1 METVERELETK
12 EAENSQLN
20 IENQQLR
27 ERIEL
32 VEGILRGNST
42 TLENSLSS
50 TVRTK
55 VDLSNSQQAK

>member
-1 METVERELETK
+1 METIERDFEAK

-50 TVRTK
+50 SVRTK
-55 VDLSNSQQAK
+55 VDLSNS